1 MGNTIKTF
9 KISYV
14 FLPVLIGLVVVS
26 WLFYRDFNPELFSGL
41 HFSWR
46 MCGGILLAF
55 LFIFGRDFGAMARLR
70 WLSDD
75 TLTWRQ
81 VFNVNMLCEF
91 TSAVTPSAVGGGSLI
106 VLFLN
111 KEGVDAGKSTALMI
125 SCIFLDE
132 LFFVF
137 ACPVALLLFS
147 FDELFGSIGVISSGI
162 KALCFIV
169 YSLIVFWTLLLYVAL
184 FHRPEWVKRLL
195 LAVFRIPLLYRW
207 KGAVETLTDNL
218 VISSHEMSHRS
229 LLFWLKVFGMTCIS
243 WMSRYLVVNALLVAF
258 TTNGHQLLA
267 FVRQLILWIVMT
279 VSPTPGGSGVSE
291 YMFRVYYA
299 DFFTIGGMALLVAF
313 IWRMITYYMYLF
325 IGVCILPGWLRKLK
339 M

>member
-1 MGNTIKTF
+1 MF
-9 KISYV
+9 
-14 FLPVLIGLVVVS
+14 
-26 WLFYRDFNPELFSGL
+26 
-41 HFSWR
+41 
-46 MCGGILLAF
+46 
-55 LFIFGRDFGAMARLR
+55 
-70 WLSDD
+70 
-75 TLTWRQ
+75 
-81 VFNVNMLCEF
+81 
-91 TSAVTPSAVGGGSLI
+91 
-106 VLFLN
+106 
-111 KEGVDAGKSTALMI
+111 
-125 SCIFLDE
+125 
-132 LFFVF
+132 
-137 ACPVALLLFS
+137 
-147 FDELFGSIGVISSGI
+147 
-162 KALCFIV
+162 FIV

-243 WMSRYLVVNALLVAF
+243 WISRYLVVNALLVAF